1 MFVKDLVAPRP
12 DAKAQHTIVAVGS
25 SSLEKGNGFVEKAWA
40 GEDKS
45 SGTQQRPTVY
55 ADYQGVYND
64 PNVDVVYVGTPHSLH
79 KQNCLDAIAAGK
91 HVLCEKPLTINER
104 EAKELVAAAR
114 AKGVFLMEGMFNIS
128 EPVGLSLLSLL
139 FQ

>member
-12 DAKAQHTIVAVGS
+12 DAKAQHTVVAVGS
-25 SSLEKGNGFVEKAWA
+25 SSLEKGNGFVDKAWVS
-40 GEDKS
+40 ENKPS
-45 SGTQQRPTVY
+45 STQQWPTVY
-55 ADYQGVYND
+55 ADYHGVYND
-64 PNVDVVYVGTPHSLH
+64 PNVDIVYVGTPHSLH

-104 EAKELVAAAR
+104 EAKELVTAAR
-114 AKGVFLMEGMFNIS
+114 AKGVFLMEGMSSIS
-128 EPVGLSLLSLL
+128 EPVGLSLLPLL